1 MCSHCSL
8 FTSDALASS
17 LLQRTLDNG
26 AAQPLQPPS
35 SRLRHSFYGLEKSK
49 SDKQGCIWLISLSA
63 VMSCLTFQRLP
74 LLLSVLPVVF
84 LRRGLPAPHLSEPDT
99 EICAANSL
107 HSNGSGWCHNWHAID
122 FCLLLQR
129 SEWLMSGA
137 SCHNRPRPGPVLLG
151 CSPRCFLSAPLCCG

>member
-84 LRRGLPAPHLSEPDT
+84 LRRGLPAPQQPISVNLILRFARLIPCTQTAQGGVIIGTPLISVSSYS
-99 EICAANSL
+99 AL
-107 HSNGSGWCHNWHAID
+107 NG
-122 FCLLLQR
+122 
-129 SEWLMSGA
+129 
-137 SCHNRPRPGPVLLG
+137 
-151 CSPRCFLSAPLCCG
+151 